1 MRTVNVADLKNN
13 LSKYLR
19 EVRRGEEV
27 LVRDRNT
34 PIAKIVPL
42 AEAGD
47 WDQEL
52 LRLAAAGVLKLPK
65 RKLNVRA
72 FLARRGPRISLDK
85 AVAAVVA
92 DRDED

>member
-1 MRTVNVADLKNN
+1 MRTVNVAELKNN

-19 EVRRGEEV
+19 AVRGGEEV

-42 AEAGD
+42 SGAGS

-65 RKLNVRA
+65 KKLNVRA
-72 FLARRGPRISLDK
+72 FRRASLAIPTPSWRLPKCWRMPSGP
-85 AVAAVVA
+85 
-92 DRDED
+92 